1 MKKSK
6 EQIKK
11 ERHNQQSL
19 KSIQKLLNIITDNG
33 KKPLVII
40 EKGGVISCND

>member
-6 EQIKK
+6 AQIKQ

-19 KSIQKLLNIITDNG
+19 RNIQKLLNIITDNG
-33 KKPLVII
+33 KKPLVIV

>member
-11 ERHNQQSL
+11 EKHLQHTLRTFEN
-19 KSIQKLLNIITDNG
+19 ILNIITDNG

-40 EKGGVISCND
+40 EKGGEVSCND